1 MLDDELRWLIGA
13 FMTLITV
20 IGGILVRD
28 REVMRKI
35 DEGDARLSERITKV
49 QTEYARKEDLTD
61 HVLRVEQS
69 VESMRNELSETNRRI
84 DSLILVLSNFMERP
98 K

>member
-1 MLDDELRWLIGA
+1 MLDELKWLIGA
-13 FMTLITV
+13 VMTLITV
-20 IGGILVRD
+20 IGGIVVRD

-35 DEGDARLSERITKV
+35 DDGDARLAERITKV

-69 VESMRNELSETNRRI
+69 VESMRNELRETNRRI
-84 DSLILVLSNFMERP
+84 DSLILVLSNFME
-98 K
+98 KGK

>member
-1 MLDDELRWLIGA
+1 MLDEIRWLIGA
-13 FMTLITV
+13 VMTLITV
-20 IGGILVRD
+20 IGGIVVRD

-35 DEGDARLSERITKV
+35 DDGDARLSERITKV

-69 VESMRNELSETNRRI
+69 VESMRNELREDRKS
-84 DSLILVLSNFMERP
+84 VV
-98 K
+98 

>member
-1 MLDDELRWLIGA
+1 MLDELRWLVGA
-13 FMTLITV
+13 VMTLITV
-20 IGGILVRD
+20 IGGIVVRD

-35 DEGDARLSERITKV
+35 DDGDARLSERITKV

-69 VESMRNELSETNRRI
+69 VESMRNELRETNRRI
-84 DSLILVLSNFMERP
+84 DSLILVLSNFMERG

>member
-1 MLDDELRWLIGA
+1 MLDELRWLVGA
-13 FMTLITV
+13 AMTLITV
-20 IGGILVRD
+20 IGGIVVRD

-69 VESMRNELSETNRRI
+69 VESMRNELRETNRRI

>member
-1 MLDDELRWLIGA
+1 MLDEIRWLIGA
-13 FMTLITV
+13 VMTLITV
-20 IGGILVRD
+20 IGGIVVRD

-35 DEGDARLSERITKV
+35 DDGDARLSERITKV

-69 VESMRNELSETNRRI
+69 VESMRNELRETNRRI
-84 DSLILVLSNFMERP
+84 DSLILVLSNFMERS

>member
-1 MLDDELRWLIGA
+1 MLDELRWLIGA
-13 FMTLITV
+13 VMTLITV
-20 IGGILVRD
+20 IGGIVVRD

-35 DEGDARLSERITKV
+35 DEGDARLSERITRV

-69 VESMRNELSETNRRI
+69 VESMRNELRETNRRI
-84 DSLILVLSNFMERP
+84 DSLILVLSNFMERG

>member
-1 MLDDELRWLIGA
+1 MPDELRWLIGA
-13 FMTLITV
+13 VMTLITV
-20 IGGILVRD
+20 IGGIVVRD

-35 DEGDARLSERITKV
+35 DEGDTRLAERITRV

-69 VESMRNELSETNRRI
+69 VESMRNELRETNRRI

>member
-1 MLDDELRWLIGA
+1 MLDELRWLIGA
-13 FMTLITV
+13 VMTLITV
-20 IGGILVRD
+20 IGGIVVRD

-69 VESMRNELSETNRRI
+69 VESMRNELRETNRRI
-84 DSLILVLSNFMERP
+84 DSLILVLSNFMERG

>member
-1 MLDDELRWLIGA
+1 MLDELKWLIGA
-13 FMTLITV
+13 VMTLITV
-20 IGGILVRD
+20 IGGIVVRD

-35 DEGDARLSERITKV
+35 DDGDARLSERITKV

-69 VESMRNELSETNRRI
+69 VESMRNELRETNRRI
-84 DSLILVLSNFMERP
+84 DSLIMVLSNFMERG

>member
-1 MLDDELRWLIGA
+1 MLDELKWLIGA
-13 FMTLITV
+13 VMTLITV
-20 IGGILVRD
+20 IGGIVVRD

-35 DEGDARLSERITKV
+35 DDGDARLSERITKV

-69 VESMRNELSETNRRI
+69 VESMRNELRETNRRI
-84 DSLILVLSNFMERP
+84 DSLILVLSNFME
-98 K
+98 KGK

>member
-1 MLDDELRWLIGA
+1 MLDELRWLIGA
-13 FMTLITV
+13 VMTLITV
-20 IGGILVRD
+20 IGGIVVRD

-35 DEGDARLSERITKV
+35 DDGDARLSERITKV

-69 VESMRNELSETNRRI
+69 VESMRNELRETNRRI
-84 DSLILVLSNFMERP
+84 DSLILVLSNFMERS

>member
-1 MLDDELRWLIGA
+1 MLDELRWLIGA
-13 FMTLITV
+13 VMTLITV
-20 IGGILVRD
+20 IGGIVVRD

-35 DEGDARLSERITKV
+35 DDGDARLSERITKV

-69 VESMRNELSETNRRI
+69 VESMRNELRETNRRI
-84 DSLILVLSNFMERP
+84 DSLILVLSNFMERG

>member
-1 MLDDELRWLIGA
+1 MLDELRWLIGA
-13 FMTLITV
+13 VMTLITV
-20 IGGILVRD
+20 IGGIVVRD

-35 DEGDARLSERITKV
+35 DDGDARLSERITKV

-61 HVLRVEQS
+61 HILRVEQS
-69 VESMRNELSETNRRI
+69 VESMRNELRETNRRI
-84 DSLILVLSNFMERP
+84 DSLILVLSNFMERS

>member
-1 MLDDELRWLIGA
+1 MLDELRWLIGA
-13 FMTLITV
+13 VMTLITV
-20 IGGILVRD
+20 IGGIVVRD

-35 DEGDARLSERITKV
+35 DEGDERLSERITKV

-61 HVLRVEQS
+61 HVLRVGQS
-69 VESMRNELSETNRRI
+69 VESMRNELRETNRRI
-84 DSLILVLSNFMERP
+84 DSLIMVLSNFMERS

>member
-1 MLDDELRWLIGA
+1 MSDEIRWLIGA
-13 FMTLITV
+13 VFGLMAA
-20 IGGILVRD
+20 IGGIIARD
-28 REVMRKI
+28 REVIRKI
-35 DEGDARLSERITKV
+35 NEGDERLSERITKV

-69 VESMRNELSETNRRI
+69 VESMRNELRETGRRI
-84 DSLILVLSNFMERP
+84 DSLLLVLSNFMERN

>member
-1 MLDDELRWLIGA
+1 MLDELKWLIGA
-13 FMTLITV
+13 VMTLITV
-20 IGGILVRD
+20 IGGIVVRD

-35 DEGDARLSERITKV
+35 DDGDARLSERITKV

-69 VESMRNELSETNRRI
+69 VESMRNELRETNRRI
-84 DSLILVLSNFMERP
+84 DSLIMVLSNFMERS

>member
-1 MLDDELRWLIGA
+1 MLDELRWLIGA
-13 FMTLITV
+13 VMTLITV
-20 IGGILVRD
+20 IGGIVVRD

-35 DEGDARLSERITKV
+35 DDGDARLSERITKV

-69 VESMRNELSETNRRI
+69 VESMRNELRETNRRI
-84 DSLILVLSNFMERP
+84 DSLIMVLSNFMERG

>member
-1 MLDDELRWLIGA
+1 MIDELRWLIGA
-13 FMTLITV
+13 VMTLITV
-20 IGGILVRD
+20 IGGIVVRD

-35 DEGDARLSERITKV
+35 DDGDARLSERITKV

-69 VESMRNELSETNRRI
+69 VESMRNELRETNRRI
-84 DSLILVLSNFMERP
+84 DSLILVLSNFMERG